1 MWTGKHLQNFLIK
14 SLFCLVFLILA
25 FPRKRI
31 YGKKTFERGNF
42 YICLYLIGP
51 FSVAT
56 KPVNMATKP
65 IVIATACALYFLKIV
80 QNSFLFQLKS
90 SFCSP
95 SIQFLVFFSFSAVS
109 SFKGSDETW
118 IIMMS
123 GIGLHKLANIIFG
136 IAQKPHCIKS
146 SKLIKVIDH

>member
-1 MWTGKHLQNFLIK
+1 MWTWKHLQNFLIK
-14 SLFCLVFLILA
+14 SLFCLVFFILA
-25 FPRKRI
+25 FPKKRI
-31 YGKKTFERGNF
+31 YGKKAFERGNF

-51 FSVAT
+51 FS
-56 KPVNMATKP
+56 MATKP
-65 IVIATACALYFLKIV
+65 IVIATACVLYFLKIV
-80 QNSFLFQLKS
+80 QNSFLFQLKK

-95 SIQFLVFFSFSAVS
+95 SIQFLVFFSFSTVS

-136 IAQKPHCIKS
+136 KAQKPLCIKS